1 MTKRNNPAM
10 YYWLPGVL
18 MTFIAH
24 GPIQSSDEAV
34 LSWQE
39 LCSRIWWE
47 FVIFQDIC
55 VICNLLFF
63 LSVTLLGSR
72 CKIVF
77 TD

>member
-1 MTKRNNPAM
+1 
-10 YYWLPGVL
+10 

-24 GPIQSSDEAV
+24 GPIQSSDEHSCPFMAGIV
-34 LSWQE
+34 FEDLVGV
-39 LCSRIWWE
+39 
-47 FVIFQDIC
+47 VIFQDIC